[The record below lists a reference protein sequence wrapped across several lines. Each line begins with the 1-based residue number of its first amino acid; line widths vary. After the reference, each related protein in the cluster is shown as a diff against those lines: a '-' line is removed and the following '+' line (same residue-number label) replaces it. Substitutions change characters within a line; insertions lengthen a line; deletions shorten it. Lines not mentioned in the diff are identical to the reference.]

1 MLAIGENIGL
11 IHEYE
16 VKEGAFRGL
25 LLLHI
30 LERVLIWLPS
40 LVYDL
45 HGPEEC
51 QICDLHLSHRPST
64 LQKGLPSCNVRS
76 KLKK

>member
-16 VKEGAFRGL
+16 VKEGVFRGL

-30 LERVLIWLPS
+30 LERLLIWLPS
-40 LVYDL
+40 QVYDL

-51 QICDLHLSHRPST
+51 
-64 LQKGLPSCNVRS
+64 
-76 KLKK
+76 